1 MCSAEARKRQEFKD
15 EPYPGEYVKYIG
27 GWASGNNIK
36 SGEPCIAYSIYTDRT
51 PYYEWEG
58 EFIDLAKMKEGG

>member
-1 MCSAEARKRQEFKD
+1 VDGQRETI
-15 EPYPGEYVKYIG
+15 YVITVGITSKAG
-27 GWASGNNIK
+27 GNNIK